1 VEEAQLEDFKA
12 NKLLPPK
19 VAHWKAPPAEHEE
32 PQPEAGEIVSFLAL
46 HERGLGTWRT
56 RSFLGC

>member
-1 VEEAQLEDFKA
+1 
-12 NKLLPPK
+12 